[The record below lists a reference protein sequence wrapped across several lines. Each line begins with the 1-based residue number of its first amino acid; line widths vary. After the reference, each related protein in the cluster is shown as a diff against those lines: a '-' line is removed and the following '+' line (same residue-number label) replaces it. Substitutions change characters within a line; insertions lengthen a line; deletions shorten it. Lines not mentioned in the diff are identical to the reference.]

1 MITVKSE
8 ADLIKMRVACKITG
22 DTLKMIE
29 DYVRPGVSTK
39 ELDEIIEDF
48 IRKNG
53 GTPNFKHL
61 YGFPA
66 SACISVDDV
75 VVHGI
80 PSARKLVEGEIVSI
94 DVGAAYGGFNGDAAR
109 TFAVGNVSEEKQRLI
124 DETRHSFFE
133 GIKHAKA
140 ALRLGDMSHA
150 IQSYVEANGFSV
162 VRAMSGHGIGRRV
175 HEDPNIPN
183 FGAAGSGVLLKSGY
197 TLAVEP
203 MVNSGT
209 FKVFI
214 DNGDGWTC
222 RTLDGMPSAHYE
234 NTILVTN
241 GQPEILTL

>member
-109 TFAVGNVSEEKQRLI
+109 TFAVGKISEEKQRLI
-124 DETRHSFFE
+124 DVTRQSFFE

-140 ALRLGDMSHA
+140 GRRLGDMSHA

-183 FGAAGSGVLLKSGY
+183 FGALGSGVLLKSGY

>member
-1 MITVKSE
+1 M
-8 ADLIKMRVACKITG
+8 
-22 DTLKMIE
+22 
-29 DYVRPGVSTK
+29 
-39 ELDEIIEDF
+39 
-48 IRKNG
+48 
-53 GTPNFKHL
+53 
-61 YGFPA
+61 
-66 SACISVDDV
+66 
-75 VVHGI
+75 
-80 PSARKLVEGEIVSI
+80 
-94 DVGAAYGGFNGDAAR
+94 
-109 TFAVGNVSEEKQRLI
+109 Q
-124 DETRHSFFE
+124 
-133 GIKHAKA
+133 KA
-140 ALRLGDMSHA
+140 GRRLGDMSHA

>member
-29 DYVRPGVSTK
+29 SYVRPGVSTG

-80 PSARKLVEGEIVSI
+80 PSSKKLVEGEIVSI

-109 TFAVGNVSEEKQRLI
+109 TFAVGKISDEKRRLI
-124 DETRHSFFE
+124 DVTRQSFFE
-133 GIKHAKA
+133 GIKHARA
-140 ALRLGDMSHA
+140 GRRLGDLSHA

-183 FGAAGSGVLLKSGY
+183 FGAEGSGVLLKSGY

>member
-109 TFAVGNVSEEKQRLI
+109 TFAVGKVSEEKQRLI
-124 DETRHSFFE
+124 DVTRQSFFE

-140 ALRLGDMSHA
+140 GRRLGDMSHA

-222 RTLDGMPSAHYE
+222 RTLDGMSSAHYE

>member
-109 TFAVGNVSEEKQRLI
+109 TFAVGKVSEEKQRLI
-124 DETRHSFFE
+124 DVTRQSFFE

-140 ALRLGDMSHA
+140 GRRLGDMSHA
-150 IQSYVEANGFSV
+150 VQSYVEANGFSV

>member
-1 MITVKSE
+1 
-8 ADLIKMRVACKITG
+8 
-22 DTLKMIE
+22 MIE

-39 ELDEIIEDF
+39 ELDESIEDF

-109 TFAVGNVSEEKQRLI
+109 TFAVGKISEEKQRLI
-124 DETRHSFFE
+124 DVTRQSFFE

-140 ALRLGDMSHA
+140 GRRLGDMSHA

-203 MVNSGT
+203 MVNAGT